1 MASIVIAGDTSG
13 TVTLAAPATAGTTT
27 LTLPTT
33 DGTVITTGSTGDVS
47 QAMLATGVAGTGP
60 AFSAY
65 SSSSQS
71 VTSATF
77 TKINFDTELF
87 DTNNNFASSRF
98 TPTVAGYYQINAYL
112 TVATAVTR
120 CLVTLYKN
128 GSRVAIL
135 SDTDGSSA
143 NTSGGSTL
151 IYFNGSTDYI
161 EVYGYLV
168 GVSPQ
173 FFGASDSTYFSGS
186 LVRSA

>member
-1 MASIVIAGDTSG
+1 MSAIKLSTPSSGSISLSPADTASNLTITVPAVTG
-13 TVTLAAPATAGTTT
+13 TM
-27 LTLPTT
+27 
-33 DGTVITTGSTGDVS
+33 ITTASTF
-47 QAMLATGVAGTGP
+47 AGTGP

-65 SSSSQS
+65 PSSSQS

-112 TVATAVTR
+112 TVATTVTR

-128 GSRVAIL
+128 GSRVAVL

-173 FFGASDSTYFSGS
+173 FFGAVDSTYFSGS